1 MGTIAASEAFQAPE
15 EHVRPLRVAVFTTS
29 YPRSA
34 DDFSGRFVRGT
45 VENLRAR
52 GLEVEVVGP
61 GSYREFGL
69 TRNNGAGLIGNL
81 KRRPWL
87 APVVLVSMILAL
99 RRAAKTADLV
109 HANWLAGAVVAAF
122 AGKPF

>member
-29 YPRSA
+29 YPRSE

-52 GLEVEVVGP
+52 GVAVDVVGP
-61 GSYREFGL
+61 GSYRDFGL
-69 TRNNGAGLIGNL
+69 TDNNGAGFMGNL
-81 KRRPWL
+81 KRRPLL
-87 APVVLVSMILAL
+87 ARLVLVSMILAL
-99 RRAAKTADLV
+99 LLAAKQA
-109 HANWLAGAVVAAF
+109 
-122 AGKPF
+122 